1 MWEIEEAGKKDKE
14 KEKKVRREDP
24 VFPYQQ
30 ENNILKIFQDLDQ
43 RPYHVEYTRSHQLT
57 LSYDEPHQ
65 YMEGWPQRN
74 LVYFWHNNADF
85 RRCLDSASTFRH
97 RKIYSWKYDI

>member
-1 MWEIEEAGKKDKE
+1 MKLGVISNRVSICGKSRKRE
-14 KEKKVRREDP
+14 KRIKKKKKKVGREDP

-65 YMEGWPQRN
+65 YMEG
-74 LVYFWHNNADF
+74 
-85 RRCLDSASTFRH
+85 
-97 RKIYSWKYDI
+97 